1 MMSDL
6 IYCVRVIRKD
16 HPKPSEEDYYY
27 LNRADAELHLQ
38 MFKDDDPVY
47 AKMYDRIQDVH
58 GLSGNKILIRRIKTA
73 AEYSAAVFMRAAFM
87 AAVRSQAASE
97 ERCAGVSR
105 YMLN

>member
-1 MMSDL
+1 MSDL

-47 AKMYDRIQDVH
+47 ACGFH
-58 GLSGNKILIRRIKTA
+58 GCRPL
-73 AEYSAAVFMRAAFM
+73 
-87 AAVRSQAASE
+87 
-97 ERCAGVSR
+97 AGCE
-105 YMLN
+105 

>member
-27 LNRADAELHLQ
+27 LNRADAELHLE

-47 AKMYDRIQDVH
+47 AKMYDRIQLVVI
-58 GLSGNKILIRRIKTA
+58 SCQMSMVSQEIR
-73 AEYSAAVFMRAAFM
+73 F
-87 AAVRSQAASE
+87 
-97 ERCAGVSR
+97 
-105 YMLN
+105 

>member
-38 MFKDDDPVY
+38 MF
-47 AKMYDRIQDVH
+47 
-58 GLSGNKILIRRIKTA
+58 
-73 AEYSAAVFMRAAFM
+73 
-87 AAVRSQAASE
+87 
-97 ERCAGVSR
+97 
-105 YMLN
+105 